1 MGKWGL
7 AMSTYTVSIQHTEQ
21 KYSART
27 FRHRQKPQVI
37 HIDSLSN
44 YMTLSK
50 LLDFPSLFG
59 PPPSP
64 PQLGITQKL
73 PENQMLHQSQYFLEA
88 SLADFFE
95 KH

>member
-1 MGKWGL
+1 
-7 AMSTYTVSIQHTEQ
+7 
-21 KYSART
+21 
-27 FRHRQKPQVI
+27 
-37 HIDSLSN
+37 
-44 YMTLSK
+44 MTQGK
-50 LLDFPSLFG
+50 LLDFPSPFG